1 LEQVAFMAQ
10 LRSRF
15 VARLKADQRGAVLV
29 EFAMVG
35 PILIVM
41 ILGIVAY
48 GGYFWMSHAVQ
59 QVANDAARAAVAG
72 LVATERASLAQ
83 SALSSSIGGYPFL
96 VPSAAKAT
104 VSGDSTELKVA
115 VAYDASGSPF
125 WAFKGLI
132 PLPSTTITRQAAIR
146 LGGY

>member
-1 LEQVAFMAQ
+1 MAQ
-10 LRSRF
+10 LHARLF
-15 VARLKADQRGAVLV
+15 ARLKADQRGAVLV

-35 PILIVM
+35 PVLVVM
-41 ILGIVAY
+41 ILGLIAY

-72 LVATERASLAQ
+72 LDQTERSSLAQ
-83 SALSSSIGGYPFL
+83 SAISSSIGGYPFMTA
-96 VPSAAKAT
+96 SAATAT
-104 VSGDSTELKVA
+104 VTGDTTELKVA

-125 WAFKGLI
+125 WALKGLI
-132 PLPSTTITRQAAIR
+132 PLPSTVITRQAAIR